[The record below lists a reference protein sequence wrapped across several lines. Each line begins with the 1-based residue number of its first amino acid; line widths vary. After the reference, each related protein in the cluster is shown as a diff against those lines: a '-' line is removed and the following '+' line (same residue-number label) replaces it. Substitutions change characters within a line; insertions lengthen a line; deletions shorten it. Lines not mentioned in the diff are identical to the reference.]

1 MPPKQNPLRLNK
13 LQLRT
18 LSLAQVLTRDPNTG
32 KLDEA
37 TGDVELLRIPQ
48 THGDHVHVGQC
59 VVSAQKSQRV
69 FQPDRL
75 DRPKAQGPGPRRQS
89 ADNDAHRR
97 RCRLRHRVRRSLSN
111 EK

>member
-1 MPPKQNPLRLNK
+1 MPLKQNPLRLNK

-48 THGDHVHVGQC
+48 THGDHVHVGKF
-59 VVSAQKSQRV
+59 VVSAQEASG
-69 FQPDRL
+69 FPT
-75 DRPKAQGPGPRRQS
+75 RPSGPP
-89 ADNDAHRR
+89 
-97 RCRLRHRVRRSLSN
+97 
-111 EK
+111 

>member
-37 TGDVELLRIPQ
+37 TGDAELLRIPQ
-48 THGDHVHVGQC
+48 THGDHVHVGKL
-59 VVSAQKSQRV
+59 VVSAQETSG
-69 FQPDRL
+69 FPI
-75 DRPKAQGPGPRRQS
+75 RPSGPP
-89 ADNDAHRR
+89 
-97 RCRLRHRVRRSLSN
+97 
-111 EK
+111 